1 MSRKVSKLIK
11 DPDMAGVGPALLRAS
26 QRAREIAAQTG
37 TPLVVLENGRVVKR
51 MIKPEDSKGPS
62 VVSRRSSVKRHK
74 S

>member
-1 MSRKVSKLIK
+1 MSRRESVQIN

-37 TPLVVLENGRVVKR
+37 TPLVVLENGRVVKK
-51 MIKPEDSKGPS
+51 IITPQDSH
-62 VVSRRSSVKRHK
+62 RK

>member
-1 MSRKVSKLIK
+1 MSRNLSAPIK
-11 DPDMAGVGPALLRAS
+11 DQDMAGVGPALLRAS

-51 MIKPEDSKGPS
+51 MIKPQNIH
-62 VVSRRSSVKRHK
+62 RK